1 MRYFIF
7 YLAVFSLLTIDVVA
21 QTVEPSEKVKPLS
34 EIKLNVAYALFE
46 IVEIDYELILNGDFS
61 VGVAGNYWFAY
72 EPYIQWQVIPNFR
85 YYPIES
91 MYGSGFFI
99 EVNACFLTLNDYY
112 YSPITQSERK
122 STTFGGGMG
131 LAPGYKFLSKGGF
144 VLEIYTGLGRIFG
157 VENIEVY
164 PRVGVTMGKR
174 F

>member
-1 MRYFIF
+1 MFAF
-7 YLAVFSLLTIDVVA
+7 TCQTVFA
-21 QTVEPSEKVKPLS
+21 QTPDSSEKPKPMS
-34 EIKLNVAYALFE
+34 ELKFNVAYALFE
-46 IVEIDYELILNGDFS
+46 IVEIDYELILNNDFS
-61 VGVAGNYWFAY
+61 VGLAANYWFAY
-72 EPYIQWQVIPNFR
+72 DPYIQWQVIPNFR

-112 YSPITQSERK
+112 YSDFSQTERK
-122 STTFGGGMG
+122 TSSFGGGMG

-157 VENIEVY
+157 VENFEVY